1 VRCAIYTRTSS
12 DERLHQEFNSL
23 EAQRECGEAYIRS
36 QRQAGWT
43 LLPARYDDGGYTGAN
58 LERPALK
65 RLLDDIQTKAID
77 CVVLYK
83 VDRLSRSLFDFAR
96 LMQMFTEQGVS
107 FVSVTQQFNS
117 STPMGRLTL
126 NVLLSFAEFERE
138 LVSERTRDKKGAAR
152 RKGKWLGGMPM
163 LGYDV
168 DGQSRLQVNEAE
180 AAQVRDIFGM
190 LVGSGSIEVTLAE
203 MAGRGWRQKVWRTRK
218 GKVKGGREFQRGRWS
233 DCCGTWCTG
242 ERCSTKESCTQ
253 GSRPR
258 LWTRRYGGKRR
269 LCCGG
274 SHRCGAGGES
284 EASAAPKPSP
294 RRGCRRRESVCRG
307 SAG

>member
-1 VRCAIYTRTSS
+1 MAAAEPTAKAVRCAIYTRTSS
-12 DERLHQEFNSL
+12 EEGLSQEFNSL

-43 LLPARYDDGGYTGAN
+43 LLPARYDDGGFTGAN
-58 LERPALK
+58 LQRPALE
-65 RLLDDIQTKAID
+65 RLLADMRAGAID

-96 LMQMFTEQGVS
+96 LMRMFEEQGVS

-126 NVLLSFAEFERE
+126 HVLLSFAEFERD

-152 RKGKWLGGMPM
+152 RKGKWMGGTPM

-180 AAQVRDIFGM
+180 AAQVREIFA
-190 LVGSGSIEVTLAE
+190 LFVGTGSLEETLAE
-203 MAGRGWRQKVWRTRK
+203 MAARGWRRK
-218 GKVKGGREFQRGRWS
+218 RWTDAAREGKGGPGI
-233 DCCGTWCTG
+233 
-242 ERCSTKESCTQ
+242 
-253 GSRPR
+253 
-258 LWTRRYGGKRR
+258 
-269 LCCGG
+269 
-274 SHRCGAGGES
+274 
-284 EASAAPKPSP
+284 
-294 RRGCRRRESVCRG
+294 
-307 SAG
+307 